1 MIGCLYISDYPAWSL
16 QYLHEQHDSAPKKGL
31 AVVEEDRVV
40 ASTRAAKHAG
50 VVSGMTRIKAQATG
64 ASVQE
69 RDRRAEAAVW
79 VDVMQRLNAYTPRI
93 EPVDTGLL
101 YFDLVD
107 AEALSDLLEA
117 IGVQAAWAPD
127 RPAARLGA
135 LCSQPGMLHHLTHC
149 DIAALLH
156 ALRIE
161 QLLGLDY
168 PLPMI
173 EHLKDAGYDRLGPL
187 QDVSRRRLQAEF
199 GTQGKRL
206 HRLLHPSRVDRA
218 PVPLYTAPDTVRR
231 ALHWDTPAV
240 YWEQVQPALARL
252 LSQTISALGAKTCQ
266 RITVQVV
273 DDCSGAVLRAS
284 RLLHAPMRTRI
295 ALSPVAHELLRA
307 LMQPGLEVATLR
319 VVLGVLAIPEVYPDV
334 FFRQVQP
341 LRRSVA
347 SRLHPA
353 SITEGAVPDGLT
365 EHSEVVGDEPAEI
378 RR

>member
-1 MIGCLYISDYPAWSL
+1 MIGCLYIPDYPAWAL
-16 QYLHEQHDSAPKKGL
+16 QYLDEQHDTASESGL
-31 AVVEEDRVV
+31 AVVNENRVL
-40 ASTRAAKHAG
+40 ASTQAAQQAG
-50 VVSGMTRIKAQATG
+50 VASGMTRAEAERTAVSIR
-64 ASVQE
+64 E
-69 RDRRAEAAVW
+69 RDPRAEAAVW

-107 AEALSDLLEA
+107 AEALSDFLQA
-117 IGVQAAWAPD
+117 TGVQATWAPD

-135 LCSQPGMLHHLTHC
+135 LCARPGMLQRLTHR
-149 DIAALLH
+149 DITALVH
-156 ALRIE
+156 KLRIE
-161 QLLGLDY
+161 QLLRLDY

-173 EHLKDAGYDRLGPL
+173 MHLKDAGYDRLGAL
-187 QDVSRRRLQAEF
+187 QEVSRRRLKTEF

-252 LSQTISALGAKTCQ
+252 LSQAVSALGAKTCQ
-266 RITVQVV
+266 RITVHAV
-273 DDCSGAVLRAS
+273 DACSGAVLCGS
-284 RLLHAPMRTRI
+284 RLLHTPRRTRS

-307 LMQPGLEVATLR
+307 LMQTKPEVATLR
-319 VVLGVLAIPEVYPDV
+319 IALGVLAIPEVYPDV
-334 FFRQVQP
+334 FFRQA
-341 LRRSVA
+341 LRPHCAASSRMARASVA
-347 SRLHPA
+347 DDTVLDERP
-353 SITEGAVPDGLT
+353 
-365 EHSEVVGDEPAEI
+365 EHGEVVGDGRAQI

>member
-1 MIGCLYISDYPAWSL
+1 MIGCLYIPDYPAWAL
-16 QYLHEQHDSAPKKGL
+16 QYLDEQHDTAFESGL
-31 AVVEEDRVV
+31 AVVNENRVL
-40 ASTRAAKHAG
+40 ASTQAAQQAG
-50 VVSGMTRIKAQATG
+50 VASGMTRAEAERTAVSIR
-64 ASVQE
+64 E
-69 RDRRAEAAVW
+69 RDPRAEAAVW

-107 AEALSDLLEA
+107 AEALSDFLQA
-117 IGVQAAWAPD
+117 TGVQATWAPD

-135 LCSQPGMLHHLTHC
+135 LCARPGMLQRLTHR
-149 DIAALLH
+149 DITALVH
-156 ALRIE
+156 KLRIE
-161 QLLGLDY
+161 QLLRLDY

-173 EHLKDAGYDRLGPL
+173 MHLKDAGYDRLGPL
-187 QDVSRRRLQAEF
+187 QEVSRRRLKTEF

-252 LSQTISALGAKTCQ
+252 LSQAVSALGAKTCQ
-266 RITVQVV
+266 RITVHVV
-273 DDCSGAVLRAS
+273 DACSGAVLCGS
-284 RLLHAPMRTRI
+284 RLLHTPRRTRS

-307 LMQPGLEVATLR
+307 LMQTKPEVATLR
-319 VVLGVLAIPEVYPDV
+319 IALGVLAIPEVYPDV
-334 FFRQVQP
+334 FFRQT
-341 LRRSVA
+341 LRPHCAASSRMARASVA
-347 SRLHPA
+347 DDTVL
-353 SITEGAVPDGLT
+353 DGRP
-365 EHSEVVGDEPAEI
+365 EHGEVVGDGRAQI

>member
-1 MIGCLYISDYPAWSL
+1 MIGCLYIPDYPAWAL
-16 QYLHEQHDSAPKKGL
+16 QYLDKQHNTAPEAGL
-31 AVVEEDRVV
+31 AVVSKDRVLASTQAAQQAGV
-40 ASTRAAKHAG
+40 ASGTTRAEAEDTA
-50 VVSGMTRIKAQATG
+50 VCIR
-64 ASVQE
+64 E

-93 EPVDTGLL
+93 ESVDTGLL

-107 AEALSDLLEA
+107 AEALSDFLEA
-117 IGVQAAWAPD
+117 TGVQAAWAPD

-135 LCSQPGMLHHLTHC
+135 LCARPGTMQRLTHR
-149 DIAALLH
+149 DITALVCE
-156 ALRIE
+156 LRIE
-161 QLLGLDY
+161 HLLRLDY
-168 PLPMI
+168 PLSMI
-173 EHLKDAGYDRLGPL
+173 EHLKDAGYDRLEPL

-252 LSQTISALGAKTCQ
+252 LSQAVSALGAKTCQ

-273 DDCSGAVLRAS
+273 DACSGAVLRDS
-284 RLLHAPMRTRI
+284 RLLHAPMRTRS

-307 LMQPGLEVATLR
+307 LMQPGLKVETLR
-319 VVLGVLAIPEVYPDV
+319 VALGVLAIPEVYPDV
-334 FFRQVQP
+334 FFRQT
-341 LRRSVA
+341 LRPRRAA
-347 SRLHPA
+347 SSRMARA
-353 SITEGAVPDGLT
+353 SIADDTVPDGLA
-365 EHSEVVGDEPAEI
+365 EHSEVVGDERAEV
-378 RR
+378 RG